1 VRTSVSFNLVQFGM
15 RPEAVTEGLG
25 VEPTCTDVSYVRRC
39 GTGRKEECGLWS
51 YDTAEAVKSRDVRE
65 HLEHLLSVFRPL
77 RSRLEEIR
85 PRPNVIVE
93 VRCEAESMLRP
104 LRLPPL
110 EPRHVEGIAELGAA
124 LKVALFEKSAP

>member
-93 VRCEAESMLRP
+93 VRCEAERLRP

-124 LKVALFEKSAP
+124 LKVALFEKSGP